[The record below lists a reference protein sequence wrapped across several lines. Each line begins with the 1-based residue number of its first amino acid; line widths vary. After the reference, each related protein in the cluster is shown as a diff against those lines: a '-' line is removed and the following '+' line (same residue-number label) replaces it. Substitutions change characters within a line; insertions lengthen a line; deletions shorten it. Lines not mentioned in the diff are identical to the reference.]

1 MGKLLKSLL
10 VIIITLVLIVALAV
24 GGVWAFCYFK
34 YDVNVFSCVSALNK
48 LSSVPE
54 ESEIAANQPQESA
67 DIILAFACFQHLPD
81 EQQRIAL
88 LKNCYR
94 VLRYN

>member
-10 VIIITLVLIVALAV
+10 IIIITLVLIVALAV

-34 YDVNVFSCVSALNK
+34 YDVNVFACVSALNK

-54 ESEIAANQPQESA
+54 ESEIAKERLESWG
-67 DIILAFACFQHLPD
+67 C
-81 EQQRIAL
+81 R
-88 LKNCYR
+88 
-94 VLRYN
+94 